1 MAAAGSGA
9 DKENA
14 APSTSA
20 AAAGPRRHG
29 YGVKSC
35 GVKKRP
41 SRAARWAGRVPL
53 RDITNLVAA
62 AAGPEAPLAP
72 GQDAAPAAPELAKKP
87 DAAVPA
93 VAGAPEAQDGA
104 AAGGAGAKKAA
115 AGGAAVKAAAAPR
128 YSLRK
133 GFR

>member
-20 AAAGPRRHG
+20 ATAAGPRRHG
-29 YGVKSC
+29 YGVRSC
-35 GVKKRP
+35 GVKKRS
-41 SRAARWAGRVPL
+41 SRARGAGRVPL

-62 AAGPEAPLAP
+62 AAGPEATLAP
-72 GQDAAPAAPELAKKP
+72 GQDASPAAVELAKKP

-93 VAGAPEAQDGA
+93 VAGAAEAQDGA
-104 AAGGAGAKKAA
+104 AAGGAAAK
-115 AGGAAVKAAAAPR
+115 KAAAAPR

>member
-1 MAAAGSGA
+1 MAIAGSGAA

-20 AAAGPRRHG
+20 AAAAVPRRHG
-29 YGVKSC
+29 YGVRSC

-41 SRAARWAGRVPL
+41 STARLAGTRVPL
-53 RDITNLVAA
+53 RDITNLIVASS
-62 AAGPEAPLAP
+62 PDAPL
-72 GQDAAPAAPELAKKP
+72 GQDASLAAVAELAKS
-87 DAAVPA
+87 DVAILLATVVRVAAIT
-93 VAGAPEAQDGA
+93 E
-104 AAGGAGAKKAA
+104 GGA
-115 AGGAAVKAAAAPR
+115 AGGAAAVKKAPAAPR

>member
-1 MAAAGSGA
+1 MAAAVSGA

-20 AAAGPRRHG
+20 AAAGPRRPG

-41 SRAARWAGRVPL
+41 SRPRSAGRVPL

-62 AAGPEAPLAP
+62 AAGPEAPLAL

-115 AGGAAVKAAAAPR
+115 AGGAAVKKAAAAPR

>member
-20 AAAGPRRHG
+20 GPRRRG
-29 YGVKSC
+29 CGVWSC

-41 SRAARWAGRVPL
+41 SRPRSAGRVPL

-62 AAGPEAPLAP
+62 DAGPEAPLAL
-72 GQDAAPAAPELAKKP
+72 GQDAAPPAAAELAKKP

-93 VAGAPEAQDGA
+93 VAGAPEEQDVA
-104 AAGGAGAKKAA
+104 AAGGAGAK
-115 AGGAAVKAAAAPR
+115 KAAAAPR